1 MPCTWWITGLLLIL
15 LASVLRP
22 TLSQAE
28 PVVIKFATLAP
39 EGTPWMN
46 IMEEMN
52 QEIQEKSG
60 RQVAFRFYPGGVAGD

>member
-52 QEIQEKSG
+52 QEIQ
-60 RQVAFRFYPGGVAGD
+60 